1 LADARR
7 AIRYN
12 GGMAR
17 VLIVED
23 AFDATEAMATFL
35 RRAGHQVSQAGNGK
49 EALAAVITEP
59 PDVVLLDLMMPDLD
73 GPSFLEIVRSYLR
86 LYSLPVVVMTGFPD
100 SPMLD
105 RIRRLKVSAILVKGK
120 ASLDDIRQALEQAVT
135 RLPT

>member
-1 LADARR
+1 
-7 AIRYN
+7 
-12 GGMAR
+12 MAR

-23 AFDATEAMATFL
+23 AFDATEALASYL
-35 RRAGHQVSQAGNGK
+35 RKAGHTVSSAGNGK
-49 EALAAVITEP
+49 EALVAVITDA

-86 LYSLPVVVMTGFPD
+86 MYALPVVVMTGFPD

-105 RIRRLKVSAILVKGK
+105 RIRRLKVNEILVKGK
-120 ASLDDIRQALEQAVT
+120 AGLNDICRALEQAVT